1 MWDYGYNEKTMN
13 LRDSLE
19 GVVKGQSGSGLYIDL
34 KIGNDMTGEYKETI
48 PVFGYWAGRVP
59 KGVKV
64 FCSIKRWAKDDKD
77 ILVNVDSV
85 AYENNME
92 MAA

>member
-1 MWDYGYNEKTMN
+1 MMDYGYNETLEMN

-19 GVVKGQSGSGLYIDL
+19 GIVKGQNGSGLYIDL
-34 KIGNDMTGEYKETI
+34 KVKEKINGEYKDII

-59 KGVKV
+59 NGTKV
-64 FCSIKRWAKDDKD
+64 LCSIKRWAKEDKD

-85 AYENNME
+85 AYEGE
-92 MAA
+92 LVA